1 MNEIITFLEQN
12 KFGSLATCNAGKPDV
27 RPFELV
33 FHSDRGMFF
42 YTSGGEN
49 LYEQLNANPNI
60 SFCAT
65 DQNYNY
71 AKISGTVSFSSDE
84 NDKTK
89 IISNSQFAQKAFAN
103 STIDN
108 MKVFFLPSASC
119 ILHYQADNRDIEW
132 QFEQKSLSPI

>member
-1 MNEIITFLEQN
+1 
-12 KFGSLATCNAGKPDV
+12 
-27 RPFELV
+27 
-33 FHSDRGMFF
+33 MFF
-42 YTSGGEN
+42 YTSVGEN
-49 LYEQLNANPNI
+49 LYEQLKVNPYI

-89 IISNSQFAQKAFAN
+89 IITDSQFAQKAFDN

-119 ILHYQADNRDIEW
+119 ILHYQADNRVIEW
-132 QFEQKSLSPI
+132 QFGQKSLSTI